1 MFSQDHPAKQKLIRF
16 LAEQI
21 AASILAEDGL
31 CHNQPAKENHHEEA
45 NESRHLRPVQ
55 YRQTKRILD

>member
-1 MFSQDHPAKQKLIRF
+1 MFSQNHPAKQKLIRL

-31 CHNQPAKENHHEEA
+31 CHNHPANENHYEEA

>member
-1 MFSQDHPAKQKLIRF
+1 MFSQDHPAKQKLIRL

-31 CHNQPAKENHHEEA
+31 CHNHPANENHEET
-45 NESRHLRPVQ
+45 NESCHLRPVQ
-55 YRQTKRILD
+55 YRQTKRIID